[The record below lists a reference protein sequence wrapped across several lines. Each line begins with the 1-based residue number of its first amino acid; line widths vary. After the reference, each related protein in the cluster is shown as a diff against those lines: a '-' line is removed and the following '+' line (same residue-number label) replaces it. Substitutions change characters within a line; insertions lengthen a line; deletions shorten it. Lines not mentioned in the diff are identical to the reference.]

1 MANQNVNPDALASK
15 TFIVT
20 VVGAILYIAV
30 VFAFVI
36 GGNAQEPGG
45 QLEPGQAIAG
55 PQGH

>member
-36 GGNAQEPGG
+36 AGNAQEPGG
-45 QLEPGQAIAG
+45 QNEPGHHTAA